1 MFPIRLT
8 QSTRYLSL
16 KNSLFSIKLAVALTS
31 CLGFGCAYCFYPVEV
46 FDKTGIVCA
55 QFYGQIALVGS
66 ITAFCVATVLGR
78 SARTKPFAYLLAVVS
93 AGGICF
99 ILNNHDMLNDLYEFS
114 KHGAPIDLKCFFR
127 SFFLLVFP
135 GINGAL
141 LTIVIMNSLNKEEQV
156 SPVSSLLNQKAQS
169 IDDEIISSKAR
180 DPLAGPKL

>member
-8 QSTRYLSL
+8 QSTTYRNL
-16 KNSLFSIKLAVALTS
+16 KDSFFSIKLAVALTS

-78 SARTKPFAYLLAVVS
+78 SARTKPFAYLLAVIS
-93 AGGICF
+93 AGVICF
-99 ILNNHDMLNDLYEFS
+99 MLNNHDMLNDLSEVS
-114 KHGAPIDLKCFFR
+114 KHLIYLRCFFR

-141 LTIVIMNSLNKEEQV
+141 LTIVIMNSFNKEEQV
-156 SPVSSLLNQKAQS
+156 SPVLSLLNQNAR

-180 DPLAGPKL
+180 DPLASPKL